1 MHALGDLD
9 PYANDLERL
18 QSAYSLTR
26 SEADSLR
33 EECATHLDIIQVSF
47 PSTLGLFSFYT
58 RSLFLLY

>member
-47 PSTLGLFSFYT
+47 PSILGLFSFYT
-58 RSLFLLY
+58 RSLFLLH